1 MRLGLYSRRVSW
13 LNRLRPIRPS
23 SAGTRFMWSRP
34 VDEDAVRRAGYP
46 RAPRIAWIANDPEL
60 LVCGNDMGSR
70 GSFIG
75 HVLML
80 IRC

>member
-34 VDEDAVRRAGYP
+34 VDDDPVRRVGYP
-46 RAPRIAWIANDPEL
+46 EHREL
-60 LVCGNDMGSR
+60 R
-70 GSFIG
+70 GLPTIQSS
-75 HVLML
+75 
-80 IRC
+80 